1 MFVVRVRVPRTSA
14 ETNSSDYERYEGRRT
29 KHSCQIKRRV
39 VKPRASQATR
49 SEKAKC
55 LCSSV
60 EFSFLSFFFFEFAST
75 QIASGITQIEV
86 HFLGRETAIERT
98 AMGKTRGWRGWSSG

>member
-1 MFVVRVRVPRTSA
+1 MIMSVMRDDEQNA
-14 ETNSSDYERYEGRRT
+14 AA
-29 KHSCQIKRRV
+29 KRRV
-39 VKPRASQATR
+39 KLRASQATR

-60 EFSFLSFFFFEFAST
+60 EFFVSLFFFEFAST

-86 HFLGRETAIERT
+86 HFLGREAAIER
-98 AMGKTRGWRGWSSG
+98 MGKTRGWRGWSSEGENYLQSSSKGG